1 MKIAVCDD
9 EIQFVNVTCEMLKEW
24 AYLRE
29 IPLTLCRLTNG
40 DDLIMAHQQQ
50 CMDLILLDV
59 VMPLLN
65 GIDTARELLAN
76 QGRGLSRSAK

>member
-29 IPLTLCRLTNG
+29 IPLTL
-40 DDLIMAHQQQ
+40 
-50 CMDLILLDV
+50 
-59 VMPLLN
+59 
-65 GIDTARELLAN
+65 
-76 QGRGLSRSAK
+76 